1 MVPSREATMSVGR
14 ICTRVVAT
22 ASPDESVRSAA
33 ARMAEF
39 DVGTLVVVDSSS
51 EKPVGIVTDRDF
63 AIRCLAPGHDPDST
77 ALREVMSHPVHSL
90 DEHTPIEEG
99 ISRMSAVGVRRL
111 VVTGPRGVLMGL
123 LSLDDVLDLVVEEV
137 TTIGRLLEKQAP
149 KLAV

>member
-1 MVPSREATMSVGR
+1 MSVGR

-39 DVGTLVVVDSSS
+39 DVGTLVVVDAGT
-51 EKPVGIVTDRDF
+51 EKPVGIVTDRDVV
-63 AIRCLAPGHDPDST
+63 IRCLAPGHDPDSHQV
-77 ALREVMSHPVHSL
+77 REVMSSPVHAV